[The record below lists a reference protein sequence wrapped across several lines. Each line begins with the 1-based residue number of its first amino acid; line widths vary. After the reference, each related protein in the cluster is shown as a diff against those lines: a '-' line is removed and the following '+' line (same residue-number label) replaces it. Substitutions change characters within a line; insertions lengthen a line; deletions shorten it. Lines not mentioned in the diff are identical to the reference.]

1 MRKNNKLKF
10 LKLIILAIILFF
22 SNSCNN
28 KNSRDNF
35 FLGGEI
41 INPSSNYVNF
51 YYNNIKIDSIEL
63 NSENKFFKNLENIQ
77 PGIYRIE
84 HIPENQ
90 YIIIENG
97 DSLWIRVNVEDF
109 KESLSFSGRGSSKN
123 NFLVDMSN
131 LNDYEND
138 FLSQIYNQGSYDYK
152 IVIDSLMDEKKDI
165 WEVFNKSV
173 NQRNLGRNITKASI
187 KYNYYNKLERYA
199 LLRGREWSK
208 DEREEYFSYRDEVN
222 LNDSELSLFEP
233 YVTYLMN
240 FFNEKTLDS
249 GEVYSYAKNNTDF
262 NIKKLLII
270 DSQINDPYLKNNLAR
285 ATAIEEIL
293 NFKNNDL
300 HDEFIDYY
308 TYVNTS
314 NRYLDEIT
322 RLYNDIEKMKKGNV
336 LPEVNILDFNGNIT
350 SSSEEFLGSKTFIYF
365 WSQTQMNHYRRT
377 IRRVEELKQQ
387 YPRYRFVGICI
398 QPYTDMVSQAQ
409 NILNLDLSN
418 QFSFKDFESSSKDWV
433 LTFLNKT
440 IVTDEKVKIIDGFSN
455 LFTNDIEKIL
465 EKN

>member
-1 MRKNNKLKF
+1 MKRRDFIHKT
-10 LKLIILAIILFF
+10 AATASVF
-22 SNSCNN
+22 SIVPSHV
-28 KNSRDNF
+28 
-35 FLGGEI
+35 LGFGKTAP
-41 INPSSNYVNF
+41 ND
-51 YYNNIKIDSIEL
+51 KIQLGFIGVG
-63 NSENKFFKNLENIQ
+63 KQ
-77 PGIYRIE
+77 
-84 HIPENQ
+84 
-90 YIIIENG
+90 
-97 DSLWIRVNVEDF
+97 
-109 KESLSFSGRGSSKN
+109 GRGLMT
-123 NFLVDMSN
+123 NFVNYDNASVVAVSDVDINKMS
-131 LNDYEND
+131 
-138 FLSQIYNQGSYDYK
+138 F
-152 IVIDSLMDEKKDI
+152 
-165 WEVFNKSV
+165 FNETFQKT
-173 NQRNLGRNITKASI
+173 LAKNITKASI

-199 LLRGREWSK
+199 LLRGREWSN
-208 DEREEYFSYRDEVN
+208 DEREEYFSYRDDVN
-222 LNDSELSLFEP
+222 LNDSDLSLFEP

-240 FFNEKTLDS
+240 YFNEKTLDS
-249 GEVYSYAKNNTDF
+249 GEVYFYEKSNTDF

-314 NRYLDEIT
+314 ERYLDEIT
-322 RLYNDIEKMKKGNV
+322 KLYKDIEKMKKGNV
-336 LPEVNILDFNGNIT
+336 LPEVNILDYNGDIK
-350 SSSEEFLGSKTFIYF
+350 SSAEEFIGSKTFIYF

-387 YPRYRFVGICI
+387 YPQYRFVGICI

-465 EKN
+465 SSN

>member
-22 SNSCNN
+22 SNSCNI

-138 FLSQIYNQGSYDYK
+138 FLSQIYNQESSDYK
-152 IVIDSLMDEKKDI
+152 IVIDSLMDEKEDI
-165 WEVFNKSV
+165 WELFNKSV

-208 DEREEYFSYRDEVN
+208 EEREEFFSYRDEVN

-322 RLYNDIEKMKKGNV
+322 KLYNDIEKMKKGNV

-350 SSSEEFLGSKTFIYF
+350 SSGEEFIGSKTFIYF

-377 IRRVEELKQQ
+377 IRRVEELKQL
-387 YPRYRFVGICI
+387 YPQYRFVGICI

-440 IVTDEKVKIIDGFSN
+440 IVVDEKVKIIDAFSN

>member
-1 MRKNNKLKF
+1 MKNV
-10 LKLIILAIILFF
+10 AIIGAGISGLALA
-22 SNSCNN
+22 N
-28 KNSRDNF
+28 K
-35 FLGGEI
+35 
-41 INPSSNYVNF
+41 
-51 YYNNIKIDSIEL
+51 
-63 NSENKFFKNLENIQ
+63 
-77 PGIYRIE
+77 IE
-84 HIPENQ
+84 HIANVTIFEKSRGLGGRVATRRVDDFSFDHGAQFFKVRDADFNE
-90 YIIIENG
+90 YIKPMIEEGIIDIWRARFVEIEKDKVISSRLWG
-97 DSLWIRVNVEDF
+97 DDPANYIGIPSMSSIGKFMSQSLNI
-109 KESLSFSGRGSSKN
+109 KLS
-123 NFLVDMSN
+123 
-131 LNDYEND
+131 E
-138 FLSQIYNQGSYDYK
+138 QIAK
-152 IVIDSLMDEKKDI
+152 IEKHDI
-165 WEVFNKSV
+165 WELFNKSV
-173 NQRNLGRNITKASI
+173 DQKTLAKNITKASI

-199 LLRGREWSK
+199 LLRGREWSN
-208 DEREEYFSYRDEVN
+208 DEREEYFSYRDDVN
-222 LNDSELSLFEP
+222 LNDSDLSLFEP

-240 FFNEKTLDS
+240 YFNEKTLDS
-249 GEVYSYAKNNTDF
+249 GEVYFYEKSNTDF

-270 DSQINDPYLKNNLAR
+270 DSQIRDPYLKNNLAR

-314 NRYLDEIT
+314 ERYLDEIT
-322 RLYNDIEKMKKGNV
+322 KLYKDIEKMKKGNV
-336 LPEVNILDFNGNIT
+336 LPEVNILDYNGDIK
-350 SSSEEFLGSKTFIYF
+350 SSAEEFIGSKTFIYF

-377 IRRVEELKQQ
+377 IRRVEELKQK
-387 YPRYRFVGICI
+387 YPQYRFVGICI

-465 EKN
+465 SSN

>member
-22 SNSCNN
+22 SNSCNI

-138 FLSQIYNQGSYDYK
+138 FLSQIYNQESSDYK
-152 IVIDSLMDEKKDI
+152 IVIDSLMDEKEDI
-165 WEVFNKSV
+165 WELFNKSV

-208 DEREEYFSYRDEVN
+208 EEREEFFSYRDEVN

-322 RLYNDIEKMKKGNV
+322 KLYNDIEKMKKGNV

-350 SSSEEFLGSKTFIYF
+350 SSGEEFIGSKTFIYF

-377 IRRVEELKQQ
+377 IRRVEELKQL
-387 YPRYRFVGICI
+387 YPQYRFVGICI

-409 NILNLDLSN
+409 NILNLDLYN

>member
-138 FLSQIYNQGSYDYK
+138 FLSQIYNQESSDYK

-165 WEVFNKSV
+165 WELFNKSV

-208 DEREEYFSYRDEVN
+208 EEREEFFSYRDEVN

-322 RLYNDIEKMKKGNV
+322 KLYNDIEKMKKGNV

-350 SSSEEFLGSKTFIYF
+350 SSGEEFIGSKTFIYF

-387 YPRYRFVGICI
+387 YPQYRFVGICI